1 MSFQDLGTPSGSSRS
16 ALFGVHLQFVTGL
29 SDNRLRPKFVGGDLE
44 LMDYWWNQ
52 INCGLVCISPPP
64 MCGEGRSARERP
76 HNARHSLELI
86 VTLPLDCCIDT
97 SLLHTNRFDT
107 NTSIPFTHFLL
118 FSTEE
123 RERSSFLRKLWGP
136 LTGSVPT
143 NLSELCSDSP
153 EGDATTM
160 LLDHLLSDHL
170 QITCLKIS
178 FFSCFWTLRFGQSS
192 VRLKSWKL
200 FSWACPRGW
209 FDLHRAY

>member
-1 MSFQDLGTPSGSSRS
+1 MHLTAADVWRGQIGAWKATQCPAFTGTHRNT
-16 ALFGVHLQFVTGL
+16 AF
-29 SDNRLRPKFVGGDLE
+29 
-44 LMDYWWNQ
+44 
-52 INCGLVCISPPP
+52 
-64 MCGEGRSARERP
+64 
-76 HNARHSLELI
+76 
-86 VTLPLDCCIDT
+86 DCCIDT